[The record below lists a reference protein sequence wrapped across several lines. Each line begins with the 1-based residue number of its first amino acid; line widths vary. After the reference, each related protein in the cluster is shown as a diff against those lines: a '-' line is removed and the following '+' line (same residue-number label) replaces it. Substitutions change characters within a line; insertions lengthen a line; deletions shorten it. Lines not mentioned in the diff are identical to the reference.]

1 MARVTAGKG
10 NQPEHRM
17 IRGKRHTLVSTS
29 NNKALMQKEKLMW
42 GGSVLQLPK
51 RSRWYPAYKMKMDI
65 VQVKNPKTNRYVK
78 IDRSM
83 GVIISHKRTSGAY
96 KGIPVIAKAVS

>member
-17 IRGKRHTLVSTS
+17 IRGKRHTLVSTG

-51 RSRWYPAYKMKMDI
+51 RSRWYPAYKWGHYI
-65 VQVKNPKTNRYVK
+65 Q
-78 IDRSM
+78 
-83 GVIISHKRTSGAY
+83 
-96 KGIPVIAKAVS
+96 